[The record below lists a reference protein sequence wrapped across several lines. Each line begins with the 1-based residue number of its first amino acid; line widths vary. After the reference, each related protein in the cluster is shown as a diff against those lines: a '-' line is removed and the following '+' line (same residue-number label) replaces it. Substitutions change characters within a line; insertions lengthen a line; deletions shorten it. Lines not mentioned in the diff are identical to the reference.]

1 MACKL
6 PHTAEQIQKYIKAE
20 TENSDVDRKNA
31 ILRVILELEVVKQ
44 SKQRLRER
52 YAKCTDI
59 SDDRKRVIDTFLH
72 DGYRKD
78 AAIIE
83 SLWVCVHQIEDHSS
97 SKICWSFKENVE
109 AARIEQQQ
117 QQQCQQQQQQQ
128 QLQQQQQQQQQLQ
141 QQQRQQQHQ
150 QQLQQQQSLQQCASS
165 SSAPRVVVQQQQ
177 LPHLDQFQPSFEENV
192 AVDDGGWTS
201 DMERELSRLE
211 AQIEAERLASFD
223 PYDDGY
229 DSNNSQT
236 WDHPDYR

>member
-1 MACKL
+1 MACRL
-6 PHTAEQIQKYIKAE
+6 PHTAEQIQQYIKAE

-117 QQQCQQQQQQQ
+117 QQQQQPNPLPPPQQP
-128 QLQQQQQQQQQLQ
+128 
-141 QQQRQQQHQ
+141 
-150 QQLQQQQSLQQCASS
+150 QQQSLQQGASS
-165 SSAPRVVVQQQQ
+165 SSAPRVTVQQQQ

-211 AQIEAERLASFD
+211 AQIEEERLASFD